1 MKKNFTLIELLV
13 VIAIIAILAGLLL
26 PALNSA
32 REKARAI
39 QCTAIQKQN
48 SFGFDQYCSDSDDFY
63 PFSYGPVPAYGR
75 KYSYYFLVYPYV
87 NPNFRTTNDMNADY
101 NKFGNHKGFYCPST
115 KKAWGGANLMTYM
128 MNSFIGTKQWD
139 MTVNVHR
146 RRTKI
151 KTPSVVFLAG
161 EGRNGVN
168 TTDYALGKYAFT
180 AAPLGEDAS
189 SPGKVAVR
197 HGMNAI
203 FTYVDGHV
211 SSVSYGEF
219 STWVEGSP
227 ALGKYKE
234 WL

>member
-1 MKKNFTLIELLV
+1 MKKKIFTLIELLV
-13 VIAIIAILAGLLL
+13 VIAIIAILAGMLL

-39 QCTAIQKQN
+39 QCAGNQKQIAL
-48 SFGFDQYCSDSDDFY
+48 GFEQYCSDSDDFY
-63 PFSYGPVPAYGR
+63 PFSYGPVAALGRDHAY
-75 KYSYYFLVYPYV
+75 YVLVYPYV
-87 NPNFRTTNDMNADY
+87 NPKYKTTTSLDT
-101 NKFGNHKGFYCPST
+101 FGSYAGFYCPST
-115 KKAWGGANLMTYM
+115 KKTAGWAKLPTYM
-128 MNSFIGTKQWD
+128 MNGFIGVKQWD

-151 KTPSVVFLAG
+151 KNPSVVFLAG

-168 TTDYALGKYAFT
+168 TTAYVIDKYSFT
-180 AAPLGEDAS
+180 NAPLGEDAS

-197 HGMNAI
+197 HGKNAI

-211 SSVSYGEF
+211 SSVSYGVF